1 MGDLMV
7 EASLLSQDQLDS
19 ALEHQRKNGGKLGTI
34 FIQLGFMEEEKL
46 LEFLSRQCGIRYM
59 KLAELAKLPD
69 DVIAKVP
76 ENLARQHILIPIE
89 VKQTSK
95 NGPTLRIAVADP
107 LNVMI
112 LDDLKMMTGMEV
124 EAVLAAD
131 RDILEAIEKN
141 YKQAS
146 AKEVLGDIL
155 KASGSSEKDA
165 QGVDVVAAEK
175 EDSAAGADI
184 ISLEKQGEETPVIQM
199 VNLIISSAIKTKASD
214 IHIEPF
220 GKEIKIRFRIDG
232 VLNEQ
237 PAPPKRF
244 QNAIVSRIKIMSN
257 LDIAEKRVPQDGRI
271 KLKIGEKEYALRVS
285 TVPVAFGEKVCM
297 RILDSSGL
305 SVNMNQLGFEPEA
318 LAVINKCIR
327 APYGINLI
335 TGPTGSG
342 KSTTLYSCLS
352 ILNEP
357 GVNISTVED
366 PVEYQL
372 QGINQVNVNA
382 EIGLTFA
389 AGLRAFLRQ
398 DPDIIM
404 VGEIRDLETVSI
416 AINAALTGHLVFS
429 TLHTNDAPGA
439 LTRLGMMGME
449 PFLISSSLLMVV
461 AQRLVRRIC
470 PKCHETYEVD
480 VDWLLK
486 LGIPKNLM
494 QDSEGKVSLARGKG
508 CENCAGTGYRGR
520 QGLYEVLEVTDP
532 IRELIMDRA
541 PLAKVRDQARKQ
553 GMLTLRQCAI
563 RKLLG
568 GVTTVEEMI
577 RATASE

>member
-7 EASLLSQDQLDS
+7 EADLLSQDQLDA
-19 ALEHQRKNGGKLGTI
+19 ALEHQRKNGGKLGSI

-46 LEFLSRQCGIRYM
+46 LGFLSKQCGIRYM
-59 KLAELAKLPD
+59 KLAEIGKLSD
-69 DVIAKVP
+69 EVVAKVP

-89 VKQTSK
+89 LKQTPKS
-95 NGPTLRIAVADP
+95 GPILRIAVADP

-146 AKEVLGDIL
+146 ANEVLGDIL
-155 KASGSSEKDA
+155 KASGATEKDA
-165 QGVDVVAAEK
+165 QGVDVVAADK
-175 EDSAAGADI
+175 EAAEAGADI

-199 VNLIISSAIKTKASD
+199 VNLIISSAIKSKASD

-220 GKEIKIRFRIDG
+220 AKEMKIRFRIDG

-271 KLKIGEKEYALRVS
+271 KLKIAEKEYALRVS
-285 TVPVAFGEKVCM
+285 TVPTSFGEKVCM

-305 SVNMNQLGFEPEA
+305 QVNMNLMGFEPEA

-372 QGINQVNVNA
+372 MGINQVQVNA

-398 DPDIIM
+398 DPNIIM

-449 PFLISSSLLMVV
+449 PFLISSSLLMVA

-494 QDSEGKVSLARGKG
+494 QDSAGKVSLARGKG

-532 IRELIMDRA
+532 IRELIMDKA
-541 PLAKVRDQARKQ
+541 PLAKVRDQARRQ

>member
-1 MGDLMV
+1 
-7 EASLLSQDQLDS
+7 
-19 ALEHQRKNGGKLGTI
+19 
-34 FIQLGFMEEEKL
+34 
-46 LEFLSRQCGIRYM
+46 
-59 KLAELAKLPD
+59 
-69 DVIAKVP
+69 
-76 ENLARQHILIPIE
+76 
-89 VKQTSK
+89 
-95 NGPTLRIAVADP
+95 
-107 LNVMI
+107 
-112 LDDLKMMTGMEV
+112 
-124 EAVLAAD
+124 
-131 RDILEAIEKN
+131 
-141 YKQAS
+141 
-146 AKEVLGDIL
+146 
-155 KASGSSEKDA
+155 
-165 QGVDVVAAEK
+165 
-175 EDSAAGADI
+175 
-184 ISLEKQGEETPVIQM
+184 
-199 VNLIISSAIKTKASD
+199 
-214 IHIEPF
+214 
-220 GKEIKIRFRIDG
+220 
-232 VLNEQ
+232 
-237 PAPPKRF
+237 
-244 QNAIVSRIKIMSN
+244 
-257 LDIAEKRVPQDGRI
+257 
-271 KLKIGEKEYALRVS
+271 
-285 TVPVAFGEKVCM
+285 
-297 RILDSSGL
+297 
-305 SVNMNQLGFEPEA
+305 
-318 LAVINKCIR
+318 
-327 APYGINLI
+327 LI